1 MPKSSLNYLAQLPA
15 STLKIDRSFV
25 SALAGGDDAHAI
37 VATIVTLAHN
47 LGFKVVA
54 EGVETE
60 EQAARLRQLGCDQLQ
75 GFLFHGVLPREKF
88 EALLAGAAAAS
99 LTQLR

>member
-1 MPKSSLNYLAQLPA
+1 MAYLTRFPVREI
-15 STLKIDRSFV
+15 KIDRVFIDGLTRGADSV
-25 SALAGGDDAHAI
+25 AI
-37 VATIVTLAHN
+37 VAAIVAMSHA
-47 LGFKVVA
+47 LGKTVVA